1 MQANIDPVDVVHVQE
16 GRDRIQINE
25 VGIQLLY
32 GIAITAFFACVAA
45 FFANLYFGKGI
56 GNWGD
61 YRRRH
66 FCIGNTFIAT
76 PASEVCADLD
86 TLGFCTDS
94 YRVWL
99 PYLWF

>member
-32 GIAITAFFACVAA
+32 GIAITALFACIAA

-56 GNWGD
+56 GNWGAIVGIFISALVIHLL
-61 YRRRH
+61 RRKRVK
-66 FCIGNTFIAT
+66 FALKMI
-76 PASEVCADLD
+76 LW
-86 TLGFCTDS
+86 GFALIPS
-94 YRVWL
+94 
-99 PYLWF
+99 